1 MVDVPKLQD
10 AHWAGTNRSSQCTL
24 VLTEGDSAMALAVAG
39 FEVVGREV
47 SQTLFHQFFYSERHD
62 FAYFNL
68 FPLPLPTWFEPALST
83 HFIPIFFSALPCQS
97 FYSPLPF
104 RIIASHRITNFLNC
118 LSVCLSVRLSV
129 CPSVY
134 LSACLSVT

>member
-47 SQTLFHQFFYSERHD
+47 SQTLFYQFFY
-62 FAYFNL
+62 F
-68 FPLPLPTWFEPALST
+68 
-83 HFIPIFFSALPCQS
+83 
-97 FYSPLPF
+97 
-104 RIIASHRITNFLNC
+104 
-118 LSVCLSVRLSV
+118 
-129 CPSVY
+129 
-134 LSACLSVT
+134 